1 MIKPALSLT
10 RAVAEPQLG
19 TFLTGLEE
27 TLSYKQW
34 GEGRESNALARG
46 ADDFLNAGLGLVL

>member
-1 MIKPALSLT
+1 MIKRALSLP
-10 RAVAEPQLG
+10 REVAEPQPG

-27 TLSYKQW
+27 TPSSKQW

-46 ADDFLNAGLGLVL
+46 ADDFLNAGRGLVL